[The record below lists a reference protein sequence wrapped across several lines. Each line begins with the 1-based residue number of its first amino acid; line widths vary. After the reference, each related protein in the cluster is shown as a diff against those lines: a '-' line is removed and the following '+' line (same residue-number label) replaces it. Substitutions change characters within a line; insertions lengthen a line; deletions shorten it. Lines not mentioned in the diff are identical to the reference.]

1 VKTKH
6 KLFCENWGRI
16 LAMLAAVG
24 CQGVASRAECGSQAA
39 RVSTRTVAWTTAYA
53 PHIVM
58 RDAASDRL
66 LIGEAELQKPAPSR
80 SVQSPAAN
88 TRSVPPRRSTSRLP
102 AHYGKLGISGDQ
114 RTTIYEIQASYGD
127 QIDDLE
133 LKIRGL
139 RDKQQQEVESVLS
152 SEQQLELKRFRAA
165 AAKKQAERRQRSSK
179 RRSNED

>member
-1 VKTKH
+1 MY
-6 KLFCENWGRI
+6 KLFREDWGRI
-16 LAMLAAVG
+16 LAMLAVIG
-24 CQGVASRAECGSQAA
+24 CQGVARRAECGSQAA
-39 RVSTRTVAWTTAYA
+39 QVSAGTVARTAEYA
-53 PHIVM
+53 PNIVL

-66 LIGEAELQKPAPSR
+66 VIRDAVLQTPAPTP
-80 SVQSPAAN
+80 SVQPPAGV

-127 QIDDLE
+127 QIHDLE

-139 RDKQQQEVESVLS
+139 RDKQQKEVERVLS